1 MELLTHEDG
10 RHVRSAPSKLPSL
23 ACARENVGL
32 YYGNTAK
39 QHRGGWDGGCED
51 EVTELQSDTKKKG
64 QMNRKKGCV
73 TGCNQFQF
81 QFVHSQ
87 PIRSE
92 AGTEPASRPTNFKRL
107 GG

>member
-39 QHRGGWDGGCED
+39 RHRGGWDGGCED
-51 EVTELQSDTKKKG
+51 EVTEL
-64 QMNRKKGCV
+64 
-73 TGCNQFQF
+73 
-81 QFVHSQ
+81 
-87 PIRSE
+87 
-92 AGTEPASRPTNFKRL
+92 
-107 GG
+107 